1 MKTLSRRTGMPKCFL
16 FALILGAFALAV
28 VVDAQ
33 DPSGFISMDCGISED
48 SSYTDET
55 TGIHYI
61 SDAAFIDTGVSKTIS
76 PEFKAFKQ
84 QFLNVRSFPEG
95 SRNCYTLR
103 PANGTGSKYLIR
115 AWFMYGNYDNQN
127 NPPTFD
133 LHFGVDFWDTISSL
147 DTTTIW
153 WTEIIHILSSD
164 YIYLCLLDKGLGTPF
179 ISALELRPLYDSV
192 YETADGSPVFF
203 DRFDYGSTASELAS
217 TSYRFKDDA
226 YDRIWNPT
234 PNSLMSNPRMIRN
247 LSTMNS
253 LASNQFKLPLAVMS
267 TATTSENGSDS
278 LNLQWNPIN
287 SSDQFYVYMHFAE
300 VEVFQLN
307 QSREFDIFV
316 NGTSVLDKPIV
327 PDYLSARTVS
337 NSNGKPLSFP
347 EFNIT
352 INKTK
357 NSTLPP
363 IINAMEIYIA
373 RPIIHLQTDDTDVS
387 AILGIKSTYRVT
399 RNWQGDPCAPV
410 AFLWVGLTCSNDGFN
425 PPRIISLNLSS
436 SELTGEISPNISRLM
451 VIQSLDLSNNKLTGQ
466 VPSFLSQLASL
477 TVLKLRGNNFT
488 GSVPEPLLAK
498 SENGSLLLSI
508 DSTQATESTNPCQ
521 SSPCKKP
528 QNKVVIPVV
537 ASVTALFGLCIAIGS
552 VLWIIEKRK
561 RVARR
566 QKEGSFDVRNR
577 EFTYLEVM
585 SITNNFERIIGKGG
599 FGTVYHGYVGDSQ
612 VAVKMLSSS
621 SIQGYKEFQAEA
633 KLLMSVHHKSLT
645 SLVGYCNEGTH
656 MGIIYE
662 YMANGDL
669 EKHLSDKNQNVLSW
683 EERLQIATDAAQG
696 LEYLHHGCKPPIIH
710 RDVKS
715 SNILLNEK
723 FQAKLA
729 DFGLSRV
736 FPTESGTHVS
746 TIVAGTPGYLDPEYF
761 SSNRLTEKS
770 DVYSF
775 GIVILEIITGQPA
788 TPKSYGKT
796 HIIQWVS
803 SMLANGDVKSIV
815 DPKLEED
822 YDVNSA
828 WKVVELAMACVSRTS
843 TRRPTIDN
851 VVMELK
857 ECLATEV
864 ARHESDQSNDS
875 IRMIP
880 MNSES
885 GVSPMA
891 R

>member
-1 MKTLSRRTGMPKCFL
+1 MKTLNRRTGMPNCFL

-33 DPSGFISMDCGISED
+33 DPSGFISIDCGISED

-61 SDAAFIDTGVSKTIS
+61 SDAAFIDTGVSRTIS
-76 PEFKAFKQ
+76 PEFNTGSLQQ

-95 SRNCYTLR
+95 PRNCYTLR

-133 LHFGVDFWDTISSL
+133 LHFGVDFWDTISLL
-147 DTTTIW
+147 DTASIG
-153 WTEIIHILSSD
+153 WTEIIHVLSSD
-164 YIYLCLLDKGLGTPF
+164 YVYLCLLDKQLGTPF
-179 ISALELRPLYDSV
+179 ISAIELRPLNNSV
-192 YETADGSPVFF
+192 YETTDGSLVMF
-203 DRFDYGSTASELAS
+203 DRLDYGSTPSELAS
-217 TSYRFKDDA
+217 TSNRFKDDP

-234 PNSLMSNPRMIRN
+234 PNSLMSNPSKIRN

-253 LASNQFKLPLAVMS
+253 VTSNTFKVPLAVMS
-267 TATTSENGSDS
+267 TATTSQNGSES
-278 LNLQWNPIN
+278 LNLKWGPPIN
-287 SSDQFYVYMHFAE
+287 SSDQYYVYLHFAE
-300 VEVFQLN
+300 VEVLQPN
-307 QSREFDIFV
+307 QSREFDVFI
-316 NGTSVLDKPIV
+316 NGISLFNEPIV
-327 PDYLSARTVS
+327 PDYNWTHTLAT
-337 NSNGKPLSFP
+337 NSPVPFP
-347 EFNIT
+347 EFGIA

-373 RPIIHLQTDDTDVS
+373 RPITQLQTDDIDVS
-387 AILGIKSTYRVT
+387 AILGIKSTYGVK
-399 RNWQGDPCAPV
+399 RNWQGDPCAPE
-410 AFLWVGLTCSNDGFN
+410 AFLWVGLTCSNNDGFN
-425 PPRIISLNLSS
+425 PPRITSLNLSS
-436 SELTGEISPNISRLM
+436 NELIGEISPNISNLM

-466 VPSFLSQLASL
+466 VPSFLSQLAYL
-477 TVLKLRGNNFT
+477 TVLKLKGNNFT
-488 GSVPEPLLAK
+488 GSVPESLLEK
-498 SENGSLLLSI
+498 SKNGLLLLSI
-508 DSTQATESTNPCQ
+508 DATLATENTNH
-521 SSPCKKP
+521 

-537 ASVTALFGLCIAIGS
+537 ASVTALFGLFIAIGF

-561 RVARR
+561 RVVRK

-577 EFTYLEVM
+577 EFTYSEVM

-621 SIQGYKEFQAEA
+621 SFQGYKEFQTEA

-715 SNILLNEK
+715 TNILLNEK

-736 FPTESGTHVS
+736 FTTESGTHVS

-775 GIVILEIITGQPA
+775 GIVILELITGQPA
-788 TPKSYGKT
+788 TSKSPGKT

-828 WKVVELAMACVSRTS
+828 WKVVELAMACASRAS
-843 TRRPTIDN
+843 TRRPTMNN

-864 ARHESDQSNDS
+864 ARHESDQSDDS